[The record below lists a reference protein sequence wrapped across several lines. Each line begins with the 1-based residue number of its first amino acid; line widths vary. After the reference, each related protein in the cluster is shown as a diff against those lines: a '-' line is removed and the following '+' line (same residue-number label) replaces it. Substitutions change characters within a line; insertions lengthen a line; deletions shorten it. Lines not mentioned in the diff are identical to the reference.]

1 MKCVRA
7 HGATEY
13 RYRSVGYIQWGRVG
27 DGRTLY
33 SNVIKKTEGQSAA
46 RMERRGEGERK
57 ELTTLAPIHDLHR
70 IMHILHD
77 SSGYA
82 RC

>member
-1 MKCVRA
+1 MKCVCA

-33 SNVIKKTEGQSAA
+33 GNVVKKN
-46 RMERRGEGERK
+46 RRAKCGKNGEKGRGRK
-57 ELTTLAPIHDLHR
+57 KRVNDVGPDP
-70 IMHILHD
+70 
-77 SSGYA
+77 
-82 RC
+82 